1 VDKIREFGAAV
12 TIREAADLLG
22 IEYGTIKAY
31 VMRKQIPAEYLR
43 RSGNTWL
50 ISIKYLEQ
58 KLRSI

>member
-1 VDKIREFGAAV
+1 MDKIKEFGVAV

-22 IEYGTIKAY
+22 IKYDTIKAY

-50 ISIKYLEQ
+50 ISIKYLED
-58 KLRSI
+58 KLKSF